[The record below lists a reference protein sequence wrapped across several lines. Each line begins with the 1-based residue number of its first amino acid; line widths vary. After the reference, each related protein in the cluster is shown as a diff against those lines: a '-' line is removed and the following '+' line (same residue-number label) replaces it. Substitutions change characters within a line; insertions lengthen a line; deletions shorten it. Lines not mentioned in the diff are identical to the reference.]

1 MLLTVNIDFEGGE
14 RPPAGVPV
22 RIEARDISLA
32 DAPAE
37 VLGETRG
44 EVAAGNGSRLAV
56 FELELSRAALTST
69 VWAHVDSD
77 RDGRVSR
84 GDLITTE
91 SFPIP
96 PDGSALTV
104 RVRRV

>member
-1 MLLTVNIDFEGGE
+1 
-14 RPPAGVPV
+14 
-22 RIEARDISLA
+22 
-32 DAPAE
+32 
-37 VLGETRG
+37 VLGEARS

-56 FELELSRAALTST
+56 LQLELSRAAITST
-69 VWAHVDSD
+69 VWAHVDCD
-77 RDGRVSR
+77 RDGRVSQ

-104 RVRRV
+104 RVRAI